1 MKSSN
6 ILNTLINGLSLHGI
20 ILLSFKKRLVTLLLC
35 WLLSLITDPLLG
47 QSFRDSTINE
57 IGEKLLVLIE
67 YNIASRL
74 ASSYGNDTAALNA
87 LYNLTDPRFELAG
100 KAMTNAYKSEQARK
114 DLGLDFNMQYF
125 LNSDSFLDNDQ
136 LDANNDFI
144 DNRARIGFQW
154 ELLRNGFFGNRHQA
168 KKLQHSQNLEALKY
182 DLEINDE
189 RLFLRYNVIIF
200 MFNESKIKLL
210 KESQAQVQQELEL
223 LYKVYF
229 LKGILYE
236 EILSA
241 KSKMDQ
247 MKVQL
252 DNYESYNEWI
262 LKTLGIP
269 DLKQRFKN
277 EDLPIFE
284 VNVDH
289 LMKDNDGEIMG
300 DSIRKLEENIQKYTN
315 RAIDEVSLKL
325 HLHHYLGGDDGFA
338 LQERNYISSG
348 ITLTVPT
355 EIIFD
360 SKSRNR
366 LKEEQIKERVAFNH
380 YEHINEKSEIIN
392 YYYEYNYKL
401 KTFMEYLYKEML
413 YQERIR
419 MEIVNHQ
426 DFTDIHRSLRILRL
440 MDDLRSIRLEMID
453 LKQQMYLLLLKI
465 YGNTHYRS
473 VTPIVNKIDVASY
486 YQRLPASRSIVMD
499 EAALNQYD
507 QQFIVNYLLSNGV
520 ERVLF
525 STYTP
530 GGKKKAMVLQGLL
543 RESGMQCW
551 QVIPGSQM
559 WSSPD
564 AGPQQIAKEL
574 AINHHDGVWLDFTN
588 LPSGD
593 KERSQNYLAA
603 NLDLFDKEKGTI
615 AVQIDKG
622 YPRELIGTLAQAAD
636 RITLKLS
643 SQGDLEYL
651 RLVSNIPSTKNKLSI
666 VIEAKKFKDRIDMEG
681 YIDMIHGVYNI
692 NHVTIVGFMDYMSLD
707 NKTLV
712 DMD

>member
-1 MKSSN
+1 
-6 ILNTLINGLSLHGI
+6 
-20 ILLSFKKRLVTLLLC
+20 
-35 WLLSLITDPLLG
+35 
-47 QSFRDSTINE
+47 
-57 IGEKLLVLIE
+57 
-67 YNIASRL
+67 
-74 ASSYGNDTAALNA
+74 
-87 LYNLTDPRFELAG
+87 
-100 KAMTNAYKSEQARK
+100 
-114 DLGLDFNMQYF
+114 
-125 LNSDSFLDNDQ
+125 
-136 LDANNDFI
+136 
-144 DNRARIGFQW
+144 
-154 ELLRNGFFGNRHQA
+154 
-168 KKLQHSQNLEALKY
+168 
-182 DLEINDE
+182 
-189 RLFLRYNVIIF
+189 
-200 MFNESKIKLL
+200 
-210 KESQAQVQQELEL
+210 VQQELEL

-241 KSKMDQ
+241 KSKLDQ

-269 DLKQRFKN
+269 DLKERFKN

-284 VNVDH
+284 VNIDH
-289 LMKDNDGEIMG
+289 LMEDNNGEMLA

-348 ITLTVPT
+348 ITLSVPT

-360 SKSRNR
+360 SKSRTR
-366 LKEEQIKERVAFNH
+366 LKEEQIKERVDFNH
-380 YEHINEKSEIIN
+380 YAHINDKSEIIN

-440 MDDLRSIRLEMID
+440 MDDLRGIRLEMID
-453 LKQQMYLLLLKI
+453 LKQQMYLLLLRI
-465 YGNTHYRS
+465 YSNTHFRS
-473 VTPIVNKIDVASY
+473 VIPMVNKIDVASY

-525 STYTP
+525 GTYTS
-530 GGKKKAMVLQGLL
+530 GGKKKATIFQGLL
-543 RESGMQCW
+543 KQSGVECW
-551 QVIPGSQM
+551 QAISGSQM

-588 LPSGD
+588 LPPGG

-603 NLDLFDKEKGTI
+603 NLDLFDKEKGTVAI
-615 AVQIDKG
+615 QRDKG
-622 YPRELIGTLAQAAD
+622 YPSELLGTLAQSAD
-636 RITLKLS
+636 RITLKLA

-651 RLVSNIPSTKNKLSI
+651 RLVSDIPSTKNKLAV
-666 VIEAKKFKDRIDMEG
+666 VIEAKKFKDRIDLEG